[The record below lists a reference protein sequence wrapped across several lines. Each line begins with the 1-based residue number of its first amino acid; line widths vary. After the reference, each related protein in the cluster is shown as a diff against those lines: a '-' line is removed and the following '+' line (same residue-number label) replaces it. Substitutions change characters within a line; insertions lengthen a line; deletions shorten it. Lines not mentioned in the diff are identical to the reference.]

1 MCGFVLQRREQRPAP
16 RESFI
21 HEGALEREVANGG
34 HRMIAGMRAEP
45 LRVPLA
51 YLGLGLLFAP
61 VFTFTPLLRYM
72 GWFLAS
78 LVHETGHCAFSWLAG
93 SWSFPA
99 ISLAGH
105 AMASHGPQ
113 SVALCFVIW
122 AILGTT
128 AWQLRHRRGWLIG
141 LGAATL
147 VYPLFAFTDLKETVF
162 LVGGHVGE
170 LIFAGIFLWRAIV
183 GGFTESRAE
192 RALYA
197 MLGFFLIGQN
207 LWLAG
212 GLMWSAEVQEWYA
225 GSGSFGLTNDYIR
238 LARDVLRVE
247 LSAVAGMMFLAA
259 LTVLPASW
267 FAARRLS
274 A

>member
-1 MCGFVLQRREQRPAP
+1 MCGLVLRRPERRPAP

-21 HEGALEREVANGG
+21 HERAFGREVADDG
-34 HRMIAGMRAEP
+34 HRMIAGLRAEP
-45 LRVPLA
+45 MRVPLTF
-51 YLGLGLLFAP
+51 LGLGLLLAP

-78 LVHETGHCAFSWLAG
+78 LVHEMGHCAFSWLAG

-99 ISLAGH
+99 ISLSGH

-113 SVALCFVIW
+113 SIALCFVIW
-122 AILGTT
+122 FTLGVS
-128 AWQLRHRRGWLIG
+128 AWNLRQRRGWLIG

-147 VYPLFAFTDLKETVF
+147 FYPLFAFTDLKETVF

-170 LIFAGIFLWRAIV
+170 LVFAGIFLWRAIV
-183 GGFTESRAE
+183 GGFTDSPVE

-197 MLGFFLIGQN
+197 VLGFFLIGQN

-225 GSGSFGLTNDYIR
+225 SSGSFGLTNDYIR
-238 LARDVLRVE
+238 LARDVLRTE
-247 LSAVAGMMFLAA
+247 LSTVAGVMFLAA

>member
-1 MCGFVLQRREQRPAP
+1 MCGYVLRRPERRPAP
-16 RESFI
+16 REPLIRERAF
-21 HEGALEREVANGG
+21 EREVAHEE
-34 HRMIAGMRAEP
+34 HRVIAGMRAEP

-61 VFTFTPLLRYM
+61 ILTFTPLLRFM

-78 LVHETGHCAFSWLAG
+78 LVHETGHCFFAWMAG

-113 SVALCFVIW
+113 SIALCFVIW
-122 AILGTT
+122 FGIGAL
-128 AWQLRHRRGWLIG
+128 AWHMRHRRAWLIG
-141 LGAATL
+141 LGALTL
-147 VYPLFAFTDLKETVF
+147 LYPLFAFTGLKEAVF

-170 LIFAGIFLWRAIV
+170 LAFAGIFFWRAIV
-183 GGFTESRAE
+183 GGFTESKAE

-197 MLGFFLIGQN
+197 LLAFFLVGQN
-207 LWLAG
+207 LWLSG

-225 GSGSFGLTNDYIR
+225 RSGSFGLTNDYIR
-238 LARDVLRVE
+238 LARDVLRTE
-247 LSAVAGMMFLAA
+247 LSTVAGAMFVAT
-259 LTVLPASW
+259 LTVLPLSW
-267 FAARRLS
+267 FAARKLS